1 MTDNEVNENGSAE
14 ESGYAPIL
22 YKFTNQAQAPE
33 LEALLAM
40 FYKGAYENRLGIMQ
54 AKNIT
59 TNEEELVLVGI
70 TLDVH
75 GKTDC
80 YPLAR
85 LLKAEEA
92 PNYRSPDGQGGWFDP
107 LNPEEAEVVKDTM
120 KPVEESLTDV
130 PVN

>member
-1 MTDNEVNENGSAE
+1 MTDNE
-14 ESGYAPIL
+14 ESTSSPIL
-22 YKFTNQAQAPE
+22 YKFTNRSEAPE
-33 LEALLAM
+33 MEALLAM
-40 FYKGAYENRLGIMQ
+40 FYRGAYENQLGIME
-54 AKNIT
+54 AKNVAT
-59 TNEEELVLVGI
+59 GTQELVLVGV

-92 PNYRSPDGQGGWFDP
+92 PNYRSPDGAGGWFDP
-107 LNPEEAEVVKDTM
+107 LNPEEAEAVKETM

-130 PVN
+130 SLN